1 MQSTIITIVSVR
13 TSFLYHMQSTM
24 TPEERFLQSL
34 SLDVS
39 SVLTRDSVTL
49 REAVAALTEAAPL
62 LSTAVRMKPLNNNYA
77 QLF

>member
-1 MQSTIITIVSVR
+1 
-13 TSFLYHMQSTM
+13 MQSTM

-77 QLF
+77 QLFKEI

>member
-1 MQSTIITIVSVR
+1 
-13 TSFLYHMQSTM
+13 MQSTM

-39 SVLTRDSVTL
+39 SVPTRDSVTL

-62 LSTAVRMKPLNNNYA
+62 LSTAVRMKP
-77 QLF
+77 